1 MLKVCKLLL
10 LIFFIPPFIA
20 NGANFSNNALKA
32 EEVHYDSL
40 NDSITAKG
48 NVFIKMEGYII
59 NAQKIIYDLKS
70 DTIIAKTNVRIT
82 DKSGRIIKGDKAVFK
97 DKLKQGV
104 IEGFIAKL
112 EQDSILAARLAK
124 RLDQNRFF
132 LERSVFTPCK
142 TNCGNEPLWQIKS
155 GKTDIDYDKEK
166 ITYRHVFFEVY
177 GVPLA
182 YFPYFSHPT
191 PNARAQSGVLVPKI
205 LKNGFML
212 PFYYRAKSNIDFTIS
227 PRFSKNYTI
236 FDGEYRHKV
245 EDGSYQIN
253 GTYGNAPFRRKNVDG
268 ISTSSNPGRYHINA
282 KGDFSRN
289 NINYGFDIKRTSDKA
304 FLTNYQEIYDSYL
317 TSRIYTN
324 NVNRRNYFLLE
335 GYYFQDLRGKNSKLD
350 APFILPSIKT
360 QNVIDLSGD
369 ETVLLNVRNNAIVY
383 SRPNELQLARNALE
397 LEVVSNMISQ
407 GGHMFTIGASNRG
420 DLYIVDFDEN
430 KLKSSQQKV
439 WYRNIPEVSAK
450 WRYPLIKSISKKSS
464 MKIEPT
470 VMVVH
475 GRAYEKR
482 FEKFAL
488 VDAPKNELSENN
500 IFSTNRFSGL
510 DYHEYG
516 SRLSYGLNTTLAGGP
531 LYIDTFLG
539 QLTYK
544 NNVVEKGNSEY
555 VGSARADIFNN
566 TSIFYQFRRDQSLK
580 PIRNE
585 VGVESITEDFKG
597 KLAFAELHQASRYFS
612 DNDVIIVDDKTSQ
625 ISLNADYKLR
635 ESLWVGG
642 TAKFD
647 ITSRTPKVLV
657 RSIRVTYTFD
667 CVSMTGV
674 ITDDFLNDSIRGV
687 RKTRTKSFSVGLK
700 VLNM

>member
-1 MLKVCKLLL
+1 MLRVCKLLL

-20 NGANFSNNALKA
+20 NGATFSNNTLKA
-32 EEVHYDSL
+32 KEVHYDSK
-40 NDSITAKG
+40 NDLITAKG
-48 NVFIKMEGYII
+48 GVFVKMEGYII
-59 NAQKIIYDLKS
+59 NAEKIIYDLKS
-70 DTIIAKTNVRIT
+70 DTIIAETNVKIT
-82 DKSGRIIKGDKAVFK
+82 DKSGRIIKGNKAVFK
-97 DKLKQGV
+97 HKLKQGV
-104 IEGFIAKL
+104 IEEFIAKL
-112 EQDSILAARLAK
+112 DQDSILVAKLAK
-124 RLDQNRFF
+124 RLDQNKIY

-142 TNCGNEPLWQIKS
+142 TNCGNEPIWQIKS
-155 GKTDIDYDKEK
+155 GKTDIDYEKEK
-166 ITYRHVFFEVY
+166 ITYQHVFFEVY

-191 PNARAQSGVLVPKI
+191 PNAKAQSGILVPKI
-205 LKNGFML
+205 VNGDFML
-212 PFYYRAKSNIDFTIS
+212 PFYYRIKSNIDFTIS

-245 EDGSYQIN
+245 EDGSYQVN
-253 GTYGNAPFRRKNVDG
+253 ATYGNAPFRRKNADG
-268 ISTSSNPGRYHINA
+268 ISTSSNPGRYHVNA

-289 NINYGFDIKRTSDKA
+289 NINYGFDIQRASDKA

-324 NVNRRNYFLLE
+324 NVYRRNYFLLE

-360 QNVIDLSGD
+360 QNVLDLSGD
-369 ETVLLNVRNNAIVY
+369 ETVLLNIRNNAVVY
-383 SRPNELQLARNALE
+383 SKPNNLQLARNALE
-397 LEVVSNMISQ
+397 LEVLSNMISQ

-420 DLYIVDFDEN
+420 DLYIVDFNEN
-430 KLKSSQQKV
+430 KLKNPQQKV
-439 WYRNIPEVSAK
+439 WYRNIPEISAK
-450 WRYPLIKSISKKSS
+450 WRYPLIKSISNKSS
-464 MKIEPT
+464 VKIEPT

-475 GRAYEKR
+475 GRPYEKR
-482 FEKFAL
+482 FKKFAL

-500 IFSTNRFSGL
+500 IFSTNRFSGI

-516 SRLSYGLNTTLAGGP
+516 SRVSYGLNSTLAGGP

-539 QLTYK
+539 QLIYK

-566 TSIFYQFRRDQSLK
+566 TSIFYRFRRDQSLN

-585 VGVESITEDFKG
+585 VGVESATDDFKG
-597 KLAFAELHQASRYFS
+597 NLSFAEFHQTSKYFA
-612 DNDVIIVDDKTSQ
+612 DNDIIVTHDKTSQ

-635 ESLWVGG
+635 ESLWIGG

-647 ITSRTPKVLV
+647 ITSKTPKVLV

-667 CVSMTGV
+667 CVSMSGV
-674 ITDDFLNDSIRGV
+674 ITDDFLSDSIRGV

>member
-1 MLKVCKLLL
+1 MLRVCKLLL
-10 LIFFIPPFIA
+10 LIFFTLPFIVS
-20 NGANFSNNALKA
+20 GATFSNNALKA
-32 EEVHYDSL
+32 KEVHYDAKKDL
-40 NDSITAKG
+40 ITAEG
-48 NVFIKMEGYII
+48 SVFAKMSGYTI
-59 NAQKIIYDLKS
+59 NAQKIIYDLKN
-70 DTIIAKTNVRIT
+70 DTIIAETNVRIT
-82 DKSGRIIKGDKAVFK
+82 DKNGRIIKGDKAVFK

-112 EQDSILAARLAK
+112 DQDSILAARLAK
-124 RLDQNRFF
+124 RLSQNQIF
-132 LERSVFTPCK
+132 LEKSVFTPCR
-142 TNCGNEPLWQIKS
+142 TNCGHEPIWQIKS
-155 GKTDIDYDKEK
+155 KKTDINYDKEK

-177 GVPLA
+177 GVPIA
-182 YFPYFSHPT
+182 YFPYFAHPT
-191 PNARAQSGVLVPKI
+191 PNAKAQSGILVPKI
-205 LKNGFML
+205 LKGKLMV

-253 GTYGNAPFRRKNVDG
+253 STYGNAPFRRKSAEG

-289 NINYGFDIKRTSDKA
+289 NINYGFNINRASDKA

-324 NVNRRNYFLLE
+324 NVDRRNYFLLE
-335 GYYFQDLRGKNSKLD
+335 GYHFQDLRDKSSKLD
-350 APFILPSIKT
+350 TPFILPSIKT
-360 QNVIDLSGD
+360 QNVIDLSND
-369 ETVLLNVRNNAIVY
+369 ETILLNVRNNTIVY
-383 SRPNELQLARNALE
+383 SEPNELQLARNALE
-397 LEVVSNMISQ
+397 LEVISNMISQ

-420 DLYIVDFDEN
+420 DLYIVDFNES
-430 KLKSSQQKV
+430 KLKNTQQRV

-450 WRYPLIKSISKKSS
+450 WRYPLIKSITRKSS
-464 MKIEPT
+464 LKIEPT

-488 VDAPKNELSENN
+488 VDTPKNELSENN
-500 IFSTNRFSGL
+500 IFSTNRFSGV

-516 SRLSYGLNTTLAGGP
+516 SRLSYGINSTLAGGP
-531 LYIDTFLG
+531 LYIDTFFG
-539 QLTYK
+539 QLIYK
-544 NNVVEKGNSEY
+544 NNVVERGNSEY
-555 VGSARADIFNN
+555 VGSARVDIFND
-566 TSIFYQFRRDQSLK
+566 TSIFYRFRRNHSLK

-585 VGVESITEDFKG
+585 VGVESITENFIG
-597 KLAFAELHQASRYFS
+597 NLSFAEFHQAAKYFA
-612 DNDVIIVDDKTSQ
+612 DNDVINNKTSQ
-625 ISLNADYKLR
+625 VSINADYKLR
-635 ESLWVGG
+635 ENLWIGG
-642 TAKFD
+642 TTKLD
-647 ITSRTPKVLV
+647 ITSKTPKVLV

-667 CVSMTGV
+667 CVSMSGV
-674 ITDDFLNDSIRGV
+674 ITDDFLNDSLRGV

>member
-1 MLKVCKLLL
+1 MLRVCKLLL

-20 NGANFSNNALKA
+20 SGAAFSNNALKA
-32 EEVHYDSL
+32 KEVNYDAKKDL
-40 NDSITAKG
+40 ITAEG
-48 NVFIKMEGYII
+48 NVFARMDGYTI

-70 DTIIAKTNVRIT
+70 DTIIAETNVQIT
-82 DKSGRIIKGDKAVFK
+82 DKNGRIIKGDKAIFK

-112 EQDSILAARLAK
+112 DQDSILAARLAK

-132 LERSVFTPCK
+132 LEKSVFTPCK
-142 TNCGNEPLWQIKS
+142 TNCGNEPIWQIKS
-155 GKTDIDYDKEK
+155 GKTDIDYEKEK

-177 GVPLA
+177 GVPIV

-191 PNARAQSGVLVPKI
+191 PNAKAQSGILVPKI
-205 LKNGFML
+205 LKGDL
-212 PFYYRAKSNIDFTIS
+212 VVPFYYRAKSNIDFTIS

-245 EDGSYQIN
+245 EDGSYQVN
-253 GTYGNAPFRRKNVDG
+253 GTYGNAPFRRKSADG
-268 ISTSSNPGRYHINA
+268 VSTSSNPGRYHINA

-289 NINYGFDIKRTSDKA
+289 NINYGFDIQRASDKA
-304 FLTNYQEIYDSYL
+304 FLTNYQQVYDSYL

-324 NVNRRNYFLLE
+324 SVNRRNYFLLE
-335 GYYFQDLRGKNSKLD
+335 GYHFQDLRGKNSKLNT
-350 APFILPSIKT
+350 PFILPSIKT
-360 QNVIDLSGD
+360 QNVVDLSND
-369 ETVLLNVRNNAIVY
+369 ETILLNIRNNAVVY
-383 SRPNELQLARNALE
+383 SEPNELQLARNALE
-397 LEVVSNMISQ
+397 LEVISNMISQ

-420 DLYIVDFDEN
+420 DLYIVDFNEN
-430 KLKSSQQKV
+430 KLKNTQQKV

-450 WRYPLIKSISKKSS
+450 WRYPLIKSITKKSS
-464 MKIEPT
+464 LKIEPT

-482 FEKFAL
+482 FKKFAL

-500 IFSTNRFSGL
+500 IFSTNRFSGI

-516 SRLSYGLNTTLAGGP
+516 SRLSYGLNSTLAGGP

-539 QLTYK
+539 QLIYK
-544 NNVVEKGNSEY
+544 NNVVERGNSEY

-566 TSIFYQFRRDQSLK
+566 TSIFYRFRRNQSLK

-585 VGVESITEDFKG
+585 VGVESVTEDFRG
-597 KLAFAELHQASRYFS
+597 NLSFAEFHQASRYFA
-612 DNDVIIVDDKTSQ
+612 DNDIIITNDKTSQ
-625 ISLNADYKLR
+625 VSINADYKLR
-635 ESLWVGG
+635 ENLWVGG
-642 TAKFD
+642 TTKLD
-647 ITSRTPKVLV
+647 ITSKTPKVLL

-667 CVSMTGV
+667 CVSMSGV